1 MGCRLH
7 YIPLSM
13 TYKEIYNIHSY
24 FSGPSESTLKAANIS
39 VEEYNADRP
48 KDDALRKIAMEGKK
62 WKNSVARKVDMEGM
76 SLPFFFSVLWRVD
89 GA

>member
-1 MGCRLH
+1 
-7 YIPLSM
+7 
-13 TYKEIYNIHSY
+13 
-24 FSGPSESTLKAANIS
+24 